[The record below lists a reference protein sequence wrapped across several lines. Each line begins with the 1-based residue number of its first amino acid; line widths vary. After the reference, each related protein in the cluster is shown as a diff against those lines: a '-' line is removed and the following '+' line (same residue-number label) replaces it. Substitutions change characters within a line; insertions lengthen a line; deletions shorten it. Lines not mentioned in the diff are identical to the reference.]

1 MACNAAVLAGCG
13 PSPIAGSGEAGTMSD
28 GLSVAGTGLAGG
40 EAGFSLG
47 PTDGVDFSGCGGWSL
62 DAGADAG
69 AGGANFG
76 AR

>member
-1 MACNAAVLAGCG
+1 
-13 PSPIAGSGEAGTMSD
+13 MSE
-28 GLSVAGTGLAGG
+28 GLSVAGAGLAGD